1 MSDEHE
7 LGRADRALVDAIRA
21 ELQPEP
27 LSPAR
32 ASELRRALAE
42 RIGRPPRVNRF
53 RVAVPALAAGAL
65 AFALWLALPA
75 SAPNEATDTSDSG
88 AELEAYVDP
97 DAIASELGESADYL
111 PADYQMLAL
120 AIDDAPADR

>member
-1 MSDEHE
+1 MSDERD
-7 LGRADRALVDAIRA
+7 LGRADCALVETIRT

-27 LSPAR
+27 LSAAR
-32 ASELRRALAE
+32 TAELRRELAE
-42 RIGRPPRVNRF
+42 RIERRPRVNRF

-75 SAPNEATDTSDSG
+75 PTPTEAPDTSDGG

-97 DAIASELGESADYL
+97 DAFASELGENADYL